1 VTSSSGGSSGGG
13 GGGGG
18 SGSGSGSG
26 RSDDAVQLKRW
37 QIRCSLLSATPC
49 ALCLLA
55 LAVWRGAPGS
65 RARSEPLAFEL
76 YFQANHAAEWLM
88 AVVIIFTVMP
98 LKKVALF
105 ARCRRRGG
113 GGGSCCGRCAR
124 FCCCGRRCP
133 CRSSL
138 QYSYNDGGGDG
149 DDKDSTPE
157 AGCAEMMDT
166 AIREEEEEDVEGGGD
181 AAQPMPHQPMQA
193 GARSAVT
200 RLAQFPSAAKESF
213 KNSFR
218 TRETPVETVHTI
230 DAL

>member
-1 VTSSSGGSSGGG
+1 
-13 GGGGG
+13 
-18 SGSGSGSG
+18 
-26 RSDDAVQLKRW
+26 
-37 QIRCSLLSATPC
+37 
-49 ALCLLA
+49 
-55 LAVWRGAPGS
+55 VWRGAPGS
-65 RARSEPLAFEL
+65 RARSDPLAFEL

-105 ARCRRRGG
+105 ARCRRRRRGGGGGG
-113 GGGSCCGRCAR
+113 GGGSCCGRCVR

-133 CRSSL
+133 CRSGL
-138 QYSYNDGGGDG
+138 GQYNDGGGDG
-149 DDKDSTPE
+149 DDKDPTTPE
-157 AGCAEMMDT
+157 AGCAEMMGT
-166 AIREEEEEDVEGGGD
+166 AIREEGEKEEEADVEGGGN
-181 AAQPMPHQPMQA
+181 AAQAMPHQSMQA
-193 GARSAVT
+193 GRSAVT